1 MICRFSIVG
10 GMLLMLMLKYLG
22 QRQQEKVSILRFLPD
37 FGGRLLLPG
46 PFAAIKLDRNVHQNF
61 VFI

>member
-1 MICRFSIVG
+1 MSLGWPRGARGGAPWIIFFSVSA
-10 GMLLMLMLKYLG
+10 
-22 QRQQEKVSILRFLPD
+22 VSILRFLPD

-46 PFAAIKLDRNVHQNF
+46 PFSAIELDRKVNQNF